1 MRDNTSNISDT
12 SSKLFNEESR
22 AKIDS
27 LITAFEE
34 LGWDSQKDLTQDEV
48 RFFLN
53 RSAKDG
59 QFDINLTQKLFSI
72 LDIDDTNRI
81 TGEEFIKGFLQFESD
96 LKRNNDEF
104 NRKFLQEQNTFNNLE
119 EQCRLYKSE
128 KLSPEG
134 FCENAKITVEI
145 TDVVIQKPIE
155 GINAIIIK
163 VIYNDAIKEAKLEIG
178 SNNIPVNQRFEF
190 KPTSRRDHFEFIM
203 KKIDDQNQES
213 DIGSKVFPLD
223 EITSQEEYIVQITIP
238 EIEDEDQAAAFI
250 NCKIELF
257 WSDYEFYE
265 EKKKKSEQKLK
276 KLNEALSKTSLY
288 LQKIREVYGDLKKN
302 EINISNNMTNNI
314 SNVPQDHLNNQL
326 MIEGNNIN
334 NYYDNNNAGYDAKE
348 QFIRSPNNY
357 QNNESPSTKI
367 GNLRGQKYG
376 LDTNPNN
383 QLMASDNAYNDNK
396 IPFKGKKQ
404 IQFFGL
410 CMILMGLIGSL
421 KRPDFPNLL
430 GGIFVVWCCN
440 IGTRRGMS
448 RAITWLKYVLF
459 YILFLLIY
467 DFLWLTTNYDLMWID
482 GYTGGNE
489 NFIGLLSVISCVGNI
504 LLKSL
509 LGVLIFLQY
518 NHIKNSQGQNSGSYC

>member
-1 MRDNTSNISDT
+1 
-12 SSKLFNEESR
+12 
-22 AKIDS
+22 
-27 LITAFEE
+27 
-34 LGWDSQKDLTQDEV
+34 
-48 RFFLN
+48 
-53 RSAKDG
+53 
-59 QFDINLTQKLFSI
+59 
-72 LDIDDTNRI
+72 
-81 TGEEFIKGFLQFESD
+81 
-96 LKRNNDEF
+96 
-104 NRKFLQEQNTFNNLE
+104 
-119 EQCRLYKSE
+119 
-128 KLSPEG
+128 
-134 FCENAKITVEI
+134 
-145 TDVVIQKPIE
+145 
-155 GINAIIIK
+155 
-163 VIYNDAIKEAKLEIG
+163 
-178 SNNIPVNQRFEF
+178 
-190 KPTSRRDHFEFIM
+190 M

-238 EIEDEDQAAAFI
+238 EIEDEDQAAAYI

-314 SNVPQDHLNNQL
+314 SNVPQDNFNNQL
-326 MIEGNNIN
+326 MIEGKNIN

-348 QFIRSPNNY
+348 QFLRSPNNY
-357 QNNESPSTKI
+357 QNNESPTTKI
-367 GNLRGQKYG
+367 GYLRGQKYG
-376 LDTNPNN
+376 IDVNPNN
-383 QLMASDNAYNDNK
+383 QMMASDSAYNDNK
-396 IPFKGKKQ
+396 IPFRGKKQ

-430 GGIFVVWCCN
+430 GGIFVVLCCN
-440 IGTRRGMS
+440 IGTRRGVP
-448 RAITWLKYVLF
+448 RAISWFKYVLF

-482 GYTGGNE
+482 GYNGGNE

-504 LLKSL
+504 LLKAL
-509 LGVLIFLQY
+509 LGVLLFSQY
-518 NHIKNSQGQNSGSYC
+518 NHIKNLQGQNS